1 MFNLNEKYFS
11 ISERCGRNH
20 QNKFCLRPPKRRLC
34 TWELNQITWYLWVL
48 MSVVLRSSVWWWR
61 RSIQLFL
68 TAALQ
73 DFFTSS
79 STKRYLISWIPEI
92 ETDWWWIL
100 WYKKIEP
107 ILWEFG
113 FEIFAQNLKLRGLC
127 LYVWVFYTQ
136 KNWNFG
142 VNSGTL
148 NFISGF
154 RHQKCRNELE
164 GGSTVIFKMRSALRC
179 RLRAWLLKIIFTI
192 FSIKLN
198 NKKPVFW
205 Y

>member
-1 MFNLNEKYFS
+1 
-11 ISERCGRNH
+11 
-20 QNKFCLRPPKRRLC
+20 
-34 TWELNQITWYLWVL
+34 
-48 MSVVLRSSVWWWR
+48 MSVVLRSSVWWWL

-79 STKRYLISWIPEI
+79 STKRYLKSWIPEI

-100 WYKKIEP
+100 WYEKIEP
-107 ILWEFG
+107 ILWEFW

-148 NFISGF
+148 NFISGW

-164 GGSTVIFKMRSALRC
+164 GEFSDCFQSALSIQSVTV
-179 RLRAWLLKIIFTI
+179 KFIFTI

-198 NKKPVFW
+198 NKKTGILIVIKPRLLGVVVTLKKTRKT
-205 Y
+205 